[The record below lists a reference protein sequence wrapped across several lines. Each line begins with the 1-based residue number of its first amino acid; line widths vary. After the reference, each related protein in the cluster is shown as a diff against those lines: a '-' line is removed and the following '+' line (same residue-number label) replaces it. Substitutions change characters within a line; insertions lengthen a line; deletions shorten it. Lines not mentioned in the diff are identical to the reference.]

1 MSCTNF
7 LSSRI
12 RGASISISALML
24 SLSLPVWAHHPMGGA
39 TPQTVS
45 EGFLS
50 GIGHPIIGADHFAF
64 LAAAMLLAYTL
75 KGRARY
81 LTPLVFIVGTIAGTV
96 LHVGATNIPMA
107 ETLIALSVVAG
118 AGLALTR
125 SYPGA
130 FVLSIIFAVSGIL
143 HGYAYGEAIIG
154 AQSGPL
160 LAYLLGLS
168 VIQYALIGA
177 GIFGLVKLADYSER
191 ARALTTRVGGAAA
204 LLTGSLFLALSLPV

>member
-1 MSCTNF
+1 MSCTLF

-12 RGASISISALML
+12 RRVSISASALML
-24 SLSLPVWAHHPMGGA
+24 TLSLPAWAHHPMGGA
-39 TPQTVS
+39 TPQTVG

-50 GIGHPIIGADHFAF
+50 GIGHPVIGADHFAF
-64 LAAAMLLAYTL
+64 LAAAMLLAYAL
-75 KGRARY
+75 KGSARY

-118 AGLALTR
+118 AALALTR
-125 SYPGA
+125 NYPGA
-130 FVLSIIFAVSGIL
+130 LVLSATFAISGIL

-168 VIQYALIGA
+168 VVQYALIGA
-177 GIFGLVKLADYSER
+177 GIFGLAKLANYSER
-191 ARALTTRVGGAAA
+191 ARAFAQRVGGAAA
-204 LLTGSLFLALSLPV
+204 LLVGSLFLALSLS

>member
-1 MSCTNF
+1 MSCTDF

-12 RGASISISALML
+12 RGASIPISALML
-24 SLSLPVWAHHPMGGA
+24 TLSLPASAHHPMGGA
-39 TPQTVS
+39 TPRTVG

-64 LAAAMLLAYTL
+64 LVVAMFLAYTL

-81 LTPLVFIVGTIAGTV
+81 LTPLVFVIGAIAGTV
-96 LHVGATNIPMA
+96 LHLDATSIPMA

-125 SYPGA
+125 NHPGA
-130 FVLSIIFAVSGIL
+130 FALSIIFAASGIL

-160 LAYLLGLS
+160 LAYLMGLS

-177 GIFGLVKLADYSER
+177 GIFGLEKLADYSEH
-191 ARALTTRVGGAAA
+191 ARALATRVGGGAA
-204 LLTGSLFLALSLPV
+204 LVTGSLFLALSLS

>member
-1 MSCTNF
+1 MSCSNF
-7 LSSRI
+7 LSSRV
-12 RGASISISALML
+12 RGASMSISALMITV
-24 SLSLPVWAHHPMGGA
+24 SMPAWAHHPMGGT
-39 TPQTVS
+39 TPQTAG

-64 LAAAMLLAYTL
+64 LAAAMLLAYAL

-81 LTPLVFIVGTIAGTV
+81 LTPLVFIVGTIAGIV
-96 LHVGATNIPMA
+96 LHLGATNIPMA
-107 ETLIALSVVAG
+107 ETLIALSVIAG

-125 SYPGA
+125 NYPGA
-130 FVLSIIFAVSGIL
+130 FALSTIFAVSGIL

-168 VIQYALIGA
+168 VVQYALIGA
-177 GIFGLVKLADYSER
+177 GIFGLAKLAGYSER
-191 ARALTTRVGGAAA
+191 ARALTTRAGGAAA
-204 LLTGSLFLALSLPV
+204 FLTGGLFLAMSLS